1 LSKKEMNGK
10 IITDNNEFA
19 ELKKILKEIP
29 KITAPDNFEFNLMTR
44 IQNKNFEIKSEKK
57 KNVFSWAL
65 TPAITFA
72 TAVLILV
79 FVFAES
85 NDSGENPWQT
95 PSQLIENQL
104 SELETNQSNS
114 IYENNS
120 NFLAQKDENNF
131 SPKAENSRNKLQKQL
146 PFDKF
151 SSFSL
156 DEDIKANSFNS
167 ENNGDTHL
175 ANASNGNLSSFDGF
189 FLREVEKLPKA
200 DSLNKKD
207 STSNNYQK

>member
-1 LSKKEMNGK
+1 MNEKKF
-10 IITDNNEFA
+10 TDDNEFN
-19 ELKKILKEIP
+19 ELKKLLKEIP

-44 IQNKNFEIKSEKK
+44 IQNKNFEVKSEKK

-167 ENNGDTHL
+167 ENNGETHL